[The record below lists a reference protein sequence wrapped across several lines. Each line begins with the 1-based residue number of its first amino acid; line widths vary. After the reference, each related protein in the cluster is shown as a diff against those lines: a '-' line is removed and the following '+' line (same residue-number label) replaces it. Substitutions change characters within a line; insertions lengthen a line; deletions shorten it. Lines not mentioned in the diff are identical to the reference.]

1 MPPRRI
7 AVPPTPVSSHN
18 QHRVAGT
25 LLRSQAVH
33 MHEALKWHV
42 AEMQAE
48 IQSALAALAVN
59 PRRLVTEKE
68 IGDYVARVSAILH
81 PRASKPK
88 RK

>member
-7 AVPPTPVSSHN
+7 AVPKTPASSHN
-18 QHRVAGT
+18 AERVAGA

-42 AEMQAE
+42 AELQAV
-48 IQSALAALAVN
+48 LAVN

-68 IGDYVARVSAILH
+68 IGEYVAKVSAILH
-81 PRASKPK
+81 PRAAK
-88 RK
+88 RKRK

>member
-1 MPPRRI
+1 MPPPRI

-42 AEMQAE
+42 AEMQA
-48 IQSALAALAVN
+48 ALAIN
-59 PRRLVTEKE
+59 PHRLVTEKE

-81 PRASKPK
+81 PRAAKPK